1 MSPAGVGLARR
12 IPYRHPGPFPQR
24 RRVGGPARAFADRLP
39 GVAPYGRIAAYG
51 V

>member
-1 MSPAGVGLARR
+1 MSPAGVGPARR
-12 IPYRHPGPFPQR
+12 ARTSRSIPGGDASAVR
-24 RRVGGPARAFADRLP
+24 RGAFADRLP